1 MLITGQSR
9 GKRRS
14 LRSYF
19 TSSNRTGGKLQLSGV
34 DVPTCVC
41 NAGVKGSIN
50 GIPFHKVT
58 FPLFSKF
65 ITESTT
71 YRTVNGASWRP
82 LYLCLYLQNCL
93 PEPRGDLVQQ
103 HNPTCWIETYQGG
116 LSCCHHQNI
125 LLDKCA
131 NLLLSFQDFSKIVK
145 ELEFPQGSNSTRG
158 AAHLPYEIPLLLPGF
173 FFFLFVLFLFVLFF
187 VCSFSSNYLTA
198 IHSGLSRRTCLP

>member
-41 NAGVKGSIN
+41 NAGVKGAIN

-82 LYLCLYLQNCL
+82 LYLCLYLCLYLQNCL

-131 NLLLSFQDFSKIVK
+131 NLLLSFQDFSKIVI
-145 ELEFPQGSNSTRG
+145 ELELPQGSNSARG
-158 AAHLPYEIPLLLPGF
+158 AAHLPYEIPLLLPGSF
-173 FFFLFVLFLFVLFF
+173 FVCSFFLF